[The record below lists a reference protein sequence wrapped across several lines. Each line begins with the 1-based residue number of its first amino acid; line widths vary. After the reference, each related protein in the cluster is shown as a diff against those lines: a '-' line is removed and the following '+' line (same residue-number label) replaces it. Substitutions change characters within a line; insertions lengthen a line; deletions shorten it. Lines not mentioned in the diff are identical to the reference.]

1 MACEQLVQLIQNDAG
16 LDDCRFVVRV
26 NFYQPVQKSAVIN
39 NQRLTHR
46 LTALGGTAAA
56 GQNGYPLFRRDLN
69 CAGDIIPA
77 ARNQHP
83 DRLNLI
89 DGGIGRV
96 PAPRKRVEQH
106 IAFDLSAKTLS

>member
-1 MACEQLVQLIQNDAG
+1 MACKQLVQLIQNDAG
-16 LDDCRFVVRV
+16 LDDCRFIVRIDL
-26 NFYQPVQKSAVIN
+26 YQPVQKSAVIN
-39 NQRLTHR
+39 NQRLAHG
-46 LTALGGTAAA
+46 LTALGGTPAA

-77 ARNQHP
+77 ARNQYP
-83 DRLNLI
+83 DRLDLV